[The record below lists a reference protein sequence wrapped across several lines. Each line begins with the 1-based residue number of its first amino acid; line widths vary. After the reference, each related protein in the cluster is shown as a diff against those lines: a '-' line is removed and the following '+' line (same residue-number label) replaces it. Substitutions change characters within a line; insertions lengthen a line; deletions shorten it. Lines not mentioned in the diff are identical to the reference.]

1 MVFSSYQNIGSF
13 IKFDHI
19 DANSLNLY
27 NGGGRNESYIVN
39 TLSEDL
45 RLALR
50 QWTTGVCVV
59 CSQQAENLHGMTV
72 NSFTSVSL
80 DPPIIS
86 VSLAKDTRTLHLVQE
101 SGKFS
106 ISILREDQ
114 KNIADRFAGKILD
127 NGDRFKGLDTFVL
140 PDGGIAF
147 QNALAWLECRVRTQ
161 IVLENSTLYLADVT
175 FASVYKTEKP
185 LIYHNRRYL
194 SI

>member
-1 MVFSSYQNIGSF
+1 MVEEKKANIM
-13 IKFDHI
+13 
-19 DANSLNLY
+19 
-27 NGGGRNESYIVN
+27 N

-45 RLALR
+45 RHALR

-59 CSQQAENLHGMTV
+59 CSQQSDILHGMTV

-86 VSLAKDTRTLHLVQE
+86 VSLAKNTRTLHLVQE

-106 ISILREDQ
+106 ISILSEDQ
-114 KNIADRFAGKILD
+114 KDIADRFAGKILD

-140 PDGGIAF
+140 PGGGIAI
-147 QNALAWLECRVRTQ
+147 QNSLAWLECIVRTQ
-161 IVLENSTLYLADVT
+161 IVLENSTFYLADVT
-175 FASVYKTEKP
+175 YASVYKTEKP

-194 SI
+194 SL